1 MNMRNLII
9 GILLVVPFSVMAD
22 EVEDQIKQGLQAYH
36 SQDYRAAVDELNYAI
51 AYIQEK
57 LNSQNAELLPKPLKG
72 WTASEIENASGAMS
86 MMGMGSHMSRSY
98 QRGNERIEIS
108 ITAGSPMV
116 AGALAMINNPMI
128 ISSNPNMKPFR
139 YHRIKGIK
147 EVSGK
152 RIEITL
158 AIAGQIMIQLAGSN
172 TDEAAIKQYLDAMN
186 FEGIKKSF
194 LQ

>member
-1 MNMRNLII
+1 MNLRNMII
-9 GILLVVPFSVMAD
+9 GLLLIVPFGVMAD
-22 EVEDQIKQGLQAYH
+22 EVEDQIKQGLQAYQ
-36 SQDYRAAVDELNYAI
+36 SQDYRAAVEELNYAI

-57 LNSQNAELLPKPLKG
+57 LNAQNVELLPKPLKG
-72 WTASEIENASGAMS
+72 WTASKTENASGAMS

-116 AGALAMINNPMI
+116 AGALAMINNPMM
-128 ISSNPNMKPFR
+128 ISSNPDMKPFR
-139 YHRIKGIK
+139 YQRIKGIK
-147 EVSGK
+147 EVSGN

-158 AIAGQIMIQLAGSN
+158 TIAGQIMIQLTGSN
-172 TDEAAIKQYLDAMN
+172 TEEAVIKQYLDAMN
-186 FEGIKKSF
+186 FDAIKKSF

>member
-1 MNMRNLII
+1 MNMRYMIL
-9 GILLVVPFSVMAD
+9 GLLLVSPISVSAD
-22 EVEDQIKQGLQAYH
+22 EVEDQIRQGLQAYQ

-57 LNSQNAELLPKPLKG
+57 LNSKNSKLLPEPLKG

-98 QRGNERIEIS
+98 QHGNERIEIS

-116 AGALAMINNPMI
+116 AGALAMINNPMML
-128 ISSNPNMKPFR
+128 SGNPNMKPFR
-139 YHRIKGIK
+139 YHHIKGIK
-147 EVSGK
+147 EVSGQ

-158 AIAGQIMIQLAGSN
+158 AIAGQIMIQLSGSN
-172 TDEAAIKQYLDAMN
+172 TGEAVIKQYLDAMN
-186 FEGIKKSF
+186 FDAIKKSF